1 MHSLNT
7 SFVLGYHG
15 CSKTVAASLL
25 NGDPFRPSENAYDW
39 LGKGIYFWEA
49 NPRRGIEF
57 FRDAQ
62 VRKERDPND
71 VAVVGAI
78 LDLGFCLDLSSSRGV
93 DAISNA
99 YTDLKAIFQKIPELD
114 MPSNKLGDDLLLR
127 ELDCAVINHLHSSRE
142 RAGLQKFDSVRG
154 IFQEGET
161 AYPNSGFK
169 TRTHVQIAV
178 CNPAK
183 IRGVF
188 RVPSSDL

>member
-1 MHSLNT
+1 MIGLER
-7 SFVLGYHG
+7 GYISG
-15 CSKTVAASLL
+15 KPIQEEAS
-25 NGDPFRPSENAYDW
+25 S
-39 LGKGIYFWEA
+39 
-49 NPRRGIEF
+49 

-78 LDLGFCLDLSSSRGV
+78 LDLGFCLDLSSSLGV

-114 MPSNKLGDDLLLR
+114 MPNNKLGDDLLLR

-169 TRTHVQIAV
+169 TRTHIQIAV